1 MNARMGTA
9 EEATTAREL
18 TVKDPIMNAQTKTYV
33 EAARR
38 GKDNCWRYL
47 LGTVLVVF
55 FWLGI
60 GGLLSVALILA
71 FSGADLRS
79 LGEDPFAFEAIGQ
92 IERYVLINA
101 AFPVLLLG
109 TVLATALIHRR
120 HPRTLV
126 TAGPSMAW
134 GRVARGFGVWFALVC
149 AAGLLAFV
157 VAPSSFSFRPDWA
170 AFVPFA
176 LLALILTPIQT
187 TSEELF
193 FRGYLVQGA
202 ARISRNPVFLLAVP
216 SILFMLLHLG
226 NPELS
231 LATSASG
238 VFLSAL
244 YYFAFGAFL
253 VWISLK
259 DGTTELAIGAHA
271 AHNLFA
277 VILLTFEGS
286 SLDTPALFYTDRGPD
301 PTVNLVAFLVMAA
314 LFYVAIFKLSR
325 RKPVR
330 EVTPEADAE

>member
-1 MNARMGTA
+1 MNGRT
-9 EEATTAREL
+9 ES
-18 TVKDPIMNAQTKTYV
+18 YV
-33 EAARR
+33 GAARR
-38 GKDNCWRYL
+38 GKDNWWRYL
-47 LGTVLVVF
+47 LGIVLVVF
-55 FWLGI
+55 LWLGI
-60 GGLLSVALILA
+60 GGMLSVALILA
-71 FSGADLRS
+71 FSGADLQS
-79 LGEDPFAFEAIGQ
+79 LGENPFAFEAIGQ
-92 IERYVLINA
+92 IGSYVVVNA
-101 AFPVLLLG
+101 AFPVFLLG

-126 TAGPSMAW
+126 TAGASISW
-134 GRVARGFGVWFALVC
+134 GRVARGFGVWFTLVC
-149 AAGLLAFV
+149 AAGLLAFLV
-157 VAPSSFSFRPDWA
+157 YPSSFSFRPDWA
-170 AFVPFA
+170 TFAPFA

-193 FRGYLVQGA
+193 FRGYLVQAG
-202 ARISRNPVFLLAVP
+202 ARISRSPAFLVVAP

-231 LATSASG
+231 FATSTSG

-271 AHNLFA
+271 ANNLFA
-277 VILLTFEGS
+277 VVLLTFKGS

-301 PTVNLVAFLVMAA
+301 PTVNLVAFLVLAA
-314 LFYVAIFKLSR
+314 LFYLTIFKLSR

-330 EVTPEADAE
+330 EASSEVAAEPTGQGQPDKPRD